1 MYGPSEQP
9 APGWTPSSGR
19 SSRYRSAL
27 AVPVRS
33 HPHLTRI
40 ILSTLLSRPCS
51 PSSPSAH
58 MPGRRTRVRALH
70 LRHRPICQGGAAA
83 GLLRV
88 RRPDRGVYR
97 ASHTPTGVQP
107 PLAGDHT
114 VVITRGPLSPA
125 SYGHSSR
132 QTSSGHTAMAGARP
146 SRAWASSTPRSI
158 STFTTSRCNNCY
170 TRMKQ
175 IKYLKH
181 TLAT

>member
-1 MYGPSEQP
+1 MVH
-9 APGWTPSSGR
+9 R
-19 SSRYRSAL
+19 SSRRLDGRPRPDA
-27 AVPVRS
+27 APA
-33 HPHLTRI
+33 P
-40 ILSTLLSRPCS
+40 ILSDPPRPVTVRPWLCPLGPIPISPASSYPRCSRV
-51 PSSPSAH
+51 H
-58 MPGRRTRVRALH
+58 ALH

-158 STFTTSRCNNCY
+158 STFITSRCNNCY